1 MKIQYV
7 AYLMLFIAGIW
18 GGSLLV
24 ANFSSPSHSTTSLKP
39 PPVLATN
46 FSLPDLEDKSHQFDE
61 WKGKIR
67 VLNFWAT
74 WCPPCRKETPMFVEL
89 QEKLAAQGVQF
100 IGVAIDE
107 KQKTQD
113 FIDTFGVTYPILYG
127 ADNAIAVAT
136 AYGDRLGML
145 PWTVVIDRQGSIVY
159 TQAGEFTRQHIE
171 SVLHPLLTTQTSSN

>member
-1 MKIQYV
+1 
-7 AYLMLFIAGIW
+7 MLFVAGVW
-18 GGSLLV
+18 AGSLLV
-24 ANFSSPSHSTTSLKP
+24 SNNSKPSQSASALKQAPKQASNFT
-39 PPVLATN
+39 
-46 FSLPDLEDKSHQFDE
+46 LPDLEDKTHQFDE

-89 QEKLAAQGVQF
+89 QEKLASQGVQF

-107 KQKTQD
+107 KQKAQD

-127 ADNAIAVAT
+127 ADNAIKVAT

-145 PWTVVIDRQGSIVY
+145 PWTVVIDKHGSIIY

-171 SVLHPLLTTQTSSN
+171 SVLQPLLTTQTSSNQPAPQ

>member
-24 ANFSSPSHSTTSLKP
+24 SNLSNSSQSAVSLKP
-39 PPVLATN
+39 APVMAAD
-46 FSLPDLEDKSHQFDE
+46 FSLPDLEGKTRQFNE

-89 QEKLAAQGVQF
+89 QEKLSTQGVQF

-113 FIDTFGVTYPILYG
+113 FIDTFGVTYPIMYG
-127 ADNAIAVAT
+127 ADDAIEVAKT
-136 AYGDRLGML
+136 YGDRLGML
-145 PWTVVIDRQGSIVY
+145 PWTVVIDKQGSIVY

-171 SVLHPLLTTQTSSN
+171 SVLQPLLTTQTSSH

>member
-1 MKIQYV
+1 
-7 AYLMLFIAGIW
+7 MLFIAGIW

-24 ANFSSPSHSTTSLKP
+24 SNNSNPEQPATSPKQAPIKAS
-39 PPVLATN
+39 N
-46 FSLPDLEDKSHQFDE
+46 FSLPDLEDKTHQFDE

-89 QEKLAAQGVQF
+89 QEKLAEQNVQI

-113 FIDTFGVTYPILYG
+113 FIDTFGVNYPILYG
-127 ADNAIAVAT
+127 ADDAIKVAET
-136 AYGDRLGML
+136 YGDRLGML
-145 PWTVVIDRQGSIVY
+145 PWTVVIDKQGSIIY

-171 SVLHPLLTTQTSSN
+171 SVLHPLLSTQTSPN